1 MLTFRFDELYNIIV
15 LYIYKFIYIF
25 YTDYLICVW
34 NNDCTPMCL
43 KAYVAEYAL
52 QCTGKWKAEHVTCG
66 DVARMLYGGKNLGCK
81 NVRKT
86 RGFARA
92 VTKCVERIG
101 RM

>member
-15 LYIYKFIYIF
+15 IYKFSYIF
-25 YTDYLICVW
+25 TDYLTCAW

-43 KAYVAEYAL
+43 KAYLAEYAL
-52 QCTGKWKAEHVTCG
+52 QCTGKSKAEHVTCG

-81 NVRKT
+81 NVRKSG
-86 RGFARA
+86 GFARA